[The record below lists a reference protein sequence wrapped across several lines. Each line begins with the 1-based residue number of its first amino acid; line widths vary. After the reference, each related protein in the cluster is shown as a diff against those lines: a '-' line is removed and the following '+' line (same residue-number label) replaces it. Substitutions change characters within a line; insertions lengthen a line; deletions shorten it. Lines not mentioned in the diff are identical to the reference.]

1 MHAWQINES
10 NEVKLSVSILFSNCT
25 SVFHILLHFIVIQ
38 PKDKIVTKKY
48 NNESENI

>member
-1 MHAWQINES
+1 MHD
-10 NEVKLSVSILFSNCT
+10 KLTSPTRLNYQVSILFSNCT